1 MDLQRAKE
9 ILAILADG
17 IDPVTGEVLPAE
29 DSCNHPEVVRALH
42 AILSDKKAEQKP
54 IRSLPENAGKP
65 WTSEDDAILCEMYDR
80 GDSPK
85 SISVFFKRTSGSIAA
100 RLVRLGKIT
109 ERAQWREAARRAS
122 EEKV

>member
-29 DSCNHPEVVRALH
+29 DSCNHPEVIRALH
-42 AILSDKKAEQKP
+42 TILSDKKSEHKSA
-54 IRSLPENAGKP
+54 RSLPENAGKP

-85 SISVFFKRTSGSIAA
+85 SMSSFFKRTSGSIAA

-109 ERAQWREAARRAS
+109 ERAQLKESTKNPNWR
-122 EEKV
+122 KT